1 MAFVLGNE
9 WPSFSWFF
17 PPANLCERSSCI
29 LHKIAFVLERCPTI
43 VNSSQI
49 FPCSIIISVSLFL
62 SVRHLT
68 RFSAEKEKKKTTEK
82 CLDRHVVFPSFFR
95 PGGNSGGF
103 SPPSI
108 SLLLLPK
115 RGKKLEKHSSDP
127 SGLQSIFSSSPKS
140 IKRTKAFFLTFFSR
154 IFSDLDPPPPS
165 SVIGRVIFP
174 RFKSGEIGLWGEKG
188 CVCVEERRTNSC
200 MSVRF

>member
-1 MAFVLGNE
+1 MWLLFWGMNGHPSPGFSPRQTFVSARHASCTKL
-9 WPSFSWFF
+9 P
-17 PPANLCERSSCI
+17 LCS
-29 LHKIAFVLERCPTI
+29 RCPTI

-49 FPCSIIISVSLFL
+49 FPCSIVNSVSLFL

-82 CLDRHVVFPSFFR
+82 CLDRHVVSPSFFR

-115 RGKKLEKHSSDP
+115 RGKKLEKHSSDRP
-127 SGLQSIFSSSPKS
+127 LGPAID
-140 IKRTKAFFLTFFSR
+140 FFFFPGVNKKNKGYFLDFFFANFLRSR
-154 IFSDLDPPPPS
+154 SPPS

-174 RFKSGEIGLWGEKG
+174 RFKSGEIGLCGEKG
-188 CVCVEERRTNSC
+188 CV
-200 MSVRF
+200 SVWRSAGPTLACR

>member
-1 MAFVLGNE
+1 MNGHPSPGFSPRQTFVSARHASCTKL
-9 WPSFSWFF
+9 P
-17 PPANLCERSSCI
+17 LCS
-29 LHKIAFVLERCPTI
+29 RCPTI

-49 FPCSIIISVSLFL
+49 FPCSIVNSVSLFL

-68 RFSAEKEKKKTTEK
+68 QFSAEKEKKKTTEK
-82 CLDRHVVFPSFFR
+82 CLDRHVVSPSFFR

-127 SGLQSIFSSSPKS
+127 SGLQSIFSSSPES
-140 IKRTKAFFLTFFSR
+140 IKEQRLFSWLFFSR
-154 IFSDLDPPPPS
+154 IFSDLDPPPP
-165 SVIGRVIFP
+165 P
-174 RFKSGEIGLWGEKG
+174 P
-188 CVCVEERRTNSC
+188 
-200 MSVRF
+200 